1 MRKIDIKY
9 KKLLSKCYTLYVVG
23 RLVTQWAAVSTYL
36 SPTSD
41 PPHLYCI
48 LPCSPTAYPIRASH
62 GYSPI
67 LASSPPTIRTANK

>member
-1 MRKIDIKY
+1 MSKIDMKY
-9 KKLLSKCYTLYVVG
+9 LKFLSKCYTLYVVG

-67 LASSPPTIRTANK
+67 SASSPPTIRTANK